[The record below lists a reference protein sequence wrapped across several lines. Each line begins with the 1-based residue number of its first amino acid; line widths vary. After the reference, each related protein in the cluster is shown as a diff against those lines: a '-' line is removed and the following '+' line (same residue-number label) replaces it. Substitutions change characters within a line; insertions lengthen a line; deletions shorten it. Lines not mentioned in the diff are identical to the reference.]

1 MDFLSIS
8 KADDPR
14 VTGFRDVR
22 ERDLIGRRGLFV
34 AEGAVVLRALVAP
47 TSRCEIDSVFVDERR
62 VDSLADVWTAIG
74 GRAPVHVAAQGVL
87 DAVAGFHL
95 HRGILALG
103 RVPEGLT
110 LADVVG
116 VGPRTLL
123 VVGGVGNH
131 DNMGALTRN
140 AAAFGV
146 DAVVL
151 DDRCCDPFY
160 RKALRV
166 AVGATLSLPIVR
178 TGTLEAALAELQ
190 DAGVECLALS
200 PSGSETL
207 RGLTTP
213 DRRALVVGA
222 EGPGLPPDLIAR
234 LRSVRIAMR
243 PGFDSLNVA
252 TAAAVALHEITQA

>member
-1 MDFLSIS
+1 MTPIRVEDP
-8 KADDPR
+8 DDPR
-14 VTGFRDVR
+14 VAGFRDVR
-22 ERDLIGRRGLFV
+22 ERDLTGRRGLFV

-47 TSRCEIDSVFVDERR
+47 GSRCAVESVLVDERR
-62 VDSLADVWTAIG
+62 VGALADVWSALADC
-74 GRAPVHVAAQGVL
+74 APVHVAAQGVL

-103 RVPEGLT
+103 RVPPPVSLDEV
-110 LADVVG
+110 AAP
-116 VGPRTLL
+116 GPRTLL
-123 VVGGVGNH
+123 VAGGVGNH
-131 DNMGALTRN
+131 DNMGALMRN

-178 TGTLEAALAELQ
+178 AGGLDALLEELTRRE
-190 DAGVECLALS
+190 VECLALS
-200 PSGSETL
+200 PAGRESLKDVRTA
-207 RGLTTP
+207 P
-213 DRRALVVGA
+213 RRSVVVGA
-222 EGPGLPPDLIAR
+222 EGPGLPPEIVAR
-234 LRSVRIAMR
+234 LRAVRIDMR

-252 TAAAVALHEITQA
+252 TAAAIALHQITQP